1 MDTSYFGRSYG
12 VMVFRDHNLKKNL
25 YWKYVA
31 YETIAAYR
39 QGISYLQSQ
48 GWNIKGIV
56 CDGRRGIFSGFESIP
71 IQMCQYHQIAIITRY
86 ITRKPKLE
94 AGKELK
100 TIIASLPF
108 STSASFNEMLD
119 SWHTKWKDFLSEKA
133 RNPESGK
140 WHYVHKRT
148 RSAYRSL
155 KTNLPFLFT
164 YQLYPDLN
172 IPNTTNSLEGVFANL
187 KRKLGNHR
195 GLGSARKIKY
205 INEILKN

>member
-1 MDTSYFGRSYG
+1 
-12 VMVFRDHNLKKNL
+12 MVFRDHNLKRNL

-31 YETIAAYR
+31 YETIAAY
-39 QGISYLQSQ
+39 QHGISYLQSL
-48 GWNIKGIV
+48 GWRIKGIV
-56 CDGRRGIFSGFESIP
+56 CDGRRGIFSGFGSIP

-100 TIIASLPF
+100 TIVSCLPQSTYTSF
-108 STSASFNEMLD
+108 SDLLD
-119 SWHTKWKDFLSEKA
+119 NWYSKWKEFLSEKA
-133 RNPESGK
+133 QNSESGK
-140 WHYVHKRT
+140 WHYVHKKT

-155 KTNLPFLFT
+155 KTNLPYLFT

-187 KRKLGNHR
+187 KRILGNHR
-195 GLGSARKIKY
+195 GLKSERKIKY
-205 INEILKN
+205 INEIMAN